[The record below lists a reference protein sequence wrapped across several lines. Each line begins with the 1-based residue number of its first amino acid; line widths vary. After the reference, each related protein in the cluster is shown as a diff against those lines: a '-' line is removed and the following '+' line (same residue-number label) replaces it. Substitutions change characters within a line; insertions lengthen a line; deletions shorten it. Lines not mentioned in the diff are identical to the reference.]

1 MVGMSIPSSPPSP
14 AHAALADLWHA
25 AGLPAEPLA
34 WADLPGTLAVLPSS
48 FAVATAAQASLGAA
62 ALATATLWQLRTG
75 QAQRV
80 TVDRVNAALDF
91 TGHFSLDGVAPD
103 AWDKLSGLYACGA
116 DAGAPGWVRLHA
128 NFAHHRDG
136 ALRLLGLPTGP
147 ATPRAAVTQ
156 ALRGWSDQA
165 FEQAAAD
172 AGLVVAAARSFA
184 QWDAHPQGRAL
195 AGQPVVRITPIPPAA
210 GQQAAAPLP
219 WPTSSAAA
227 AAAATANAAATAAST
242 ATSTANAASPR
253 PLDGLR
259 VLDLTRILAGPVA
272 GRFLAA
278 YGADVMLVNGPHL
291 PNIASI
297 ADTSRGKLSALID
310 LRGPA
315 GQAQLQALL
324 GTAQVFVQGYR
335 PGALAARGWTAEA
348 LAARRPGI
356 VVASLSAY
364 GQHQPPGPWD
374 DRRGFDSLVQTST
387 GFNLAEA
394 EAAGRSDP
402 QALPMQV
409 LDYAAGHLLAF
420 GIQAALWRQATQGGS
435 WQVQVSLAGVGLWLR
450 SLGRMDNGLAAIRPD
465 ITPWLEDSTCGFG
478 PGGQG
483 TLRAVRH
490 PAQLSATPARWV
502 RPSMPPGSH
511 APVWPTR

>member
-1 MVGMSIPSSPPSP
+1 MSTPSAPSTAAPSTTASPPSP

-34 WADLPGTLAVLPSS
+34 WADLPGTAAVLPSS
-48 FAVATAAQASLGAA
+48 FAVATAVQASLGAA
-62 ALATATLWQLRTG
+62 ALAAATLWQLRTG
-75 QAQRV
+75 QAQHL
-80 TVDRVNAALDF
+80 TIDRVNAALDC
-91 TGHFSLDGVAPD
+91 TGYFALDGVAPD
-103 AWDKLSGLYACGA
+103 PWDKLSGLYACGA
-116 DAGAPGWVRLHA
+116 HTAAPGWVRIHA

-147 ATPRAAVTQ
+147 DTPRDAVAQ
-156 ALRGWSDQA
+156 ALRGWSDQH

-184 QWDAHPQGRAL
+184 QWDSQPQGMAV
-195 AGQPVVRITPIPPAA
+195 AGDPVVHITPIPPAA
-210 GQQAAAPLP
+210 GQRPAAPLP
-219 WPTSSAAA
+219 WTGP
-227 AAAATANAAATAAST
+227 AATH
-242 ATSTANAASPR
+242 PR

-272 GRFLAA
+272 GRCLAA

-297 ADTSRGKLSALID
+297 ADTSRDKLSAVID
-310 LRGPA
+310 LRETA
-315 GQAQLQALL
+315 GQAELQALL
-324 GTAQVFVQGYR
+324 ASAQVFLQGYR
-335 PGALAARGWTAEA
+335 PGALAARGWTAAA

-394 EAAGRSDP
+394 EAAGCSQP
-402 QALPMQV
+402 QALPVQA

-450 SLGRMDNGLAAIRPD
+450 SLGRLQHGLATTRPD
-465 ITPWLEDSTCGFG
+465 ITPWLEDSRCGFG
-478 PGGQG
+478 PSGQA

-490 PAQLSATPARWV
+490 AARLSATPARWV

-511 APVWPTR
+511 APVWPPV

>member
-1 MVGMSIPSSPPSP
+1 MPTPSNPAVGPDTRADTRASPPSP

-25 AGLPAEPLA
+25 AGLPAEALD
-34 WADLPGTLAVLPSS
+34 WADLPGTAAVLPSS

-62 ALATATLWQLRTG
+62 ALAAATLWQLRSG
-75 QAQRV
+75 QAQQV
-80 TVDRVNAALDF
+80 TVDRVNAALEC
-91 TGHFSLDGVAPD
+91 TGYFALDGVVPD
-103 AWDKLSGLYACGA
+103 PWDKLSGLYACGA
-116 DAGAPGWVRLHA
+116 DGGAPDWVRIHA

-136 ALRLLGLPTGP
+136 VLRLLGLPTGP
-147 ATPRAAVTQ
+147 DTPREAVTQ
-156 ALRGWSDQA
+156 ALRGGSALA

-184 QWDAHPQGRAL
+184 QWDAHPQGLAL

-210 GQQAAAPLP
+210 GQPLAAPLP
-219 WPTSSAAA
+219 WPQPAAA
-227 AAAATANAAATAAST
+227 N
-242 ATSTANAASPR
+242 PR

-272 GRFLAA
+272 GRCLAA

-310 LRGPA
+310 LREPA

-324 GTAQVFVQGYR
+324 GSAQVFLQGYR

-374 DRRGFDSLVQTST
+374 GRRGFDSLVQTTT

-394 EAAGRSDP
+394 EAAGRSEP
-402 QALPMQV
+402 KALPMQV

-450 SLGRMDNGLAAIRPD
+450 SLGRLDHGLAATRPD
-465 ITPWLEDSTCGFG
+465 VTPWLEDNACGFG

-490 PAQLSATPARWV
+490 AAQLSATPARWA
-502 RPSMPPGSH
+502 RPAMPPGSH
-511 APVWPTR
+511 APVWPSV